1 MTVGPGSFDDV
12 LPSRAARL
20 AAERARR
27 LYAGVGILI
36 GSTLAV
42 TALLGIP
49 AALAN
54 AASDGA
60 SVAFDQAPVADGDL
74 GAGRSPIDD
83 AIPTAPLDGDP
94 TTQDQAIP
102 GQDPFS
108 TAPVPPSPRRV
119 PAEEP
124 DRGGRGSTMQF
135 SFLLTHRP
143 FDDDGDDDEPG
154 LTAGPGDPRTDRGDP
169 KTGEFALEPAA
180 DAGHRLDAR
189 TALDDGPTGHTLP
202 PGEVPAISEGPTG
215 HTLPPGEVPAIP
227 EQPSGHTLPPNSLL
241 APADLRAQGAG
252 TDPVGI
258 PRVNAPF
265 TGSR

>member
-1 MTVGPGSFDDV
+1 MTVGLGSFDDV

-20 AAERARR
+20 AAERARC

-143 FDDDGDDDEPG
+143 FDEDGDDDEPG
-154 LTAGPGDPRTDRGDP
+154 LTAGPRATRG
-169 KTGEFALEPAA
+169 
-180 DAGHRLDAR
+180 R
-189 TALDDGPTGHTLP
+189 TAATRRPASSPWSRPPTPGTGSMRGRPWTTARPATPSRRARSQPSPRGRPATPSPRARCPRSRSSRAATPSRRTASSPRRTCGPRGPGPTR
-202 PGEVPAISEGPTG
+202 
-215 HTLPPGEVPAIP
+215 
-227 EQPSGHTLPPNSLL
+227 SGY
-241 APADLRAQGAG
+241 RG
-252 TDPVGI
+252 
-258 PRVNAPF
+258 
-265 TGSR
+265 